1 MEWFCTAIQ
10 LLGMTEKTG
19 DYKEDAL
26 NLVAKMPVVL
36 AAIFRI
42 REGWGEPIAPRSD
55 LDYVENPATRSWRP
69 SGGTCAR
76 DRQSIPPLLNN
87 RKITDTGARC
97 ARSAMG

>member
-55 LDYVENPATRSWRP
+55 LDYVENFVHMLDMPGVDHAKQIR
-69 SGGTCAR
+69 
-76 DRQSIPPLLNN
+76 LLRVYFNLHMDHAGWMPVSE
-87 RKITDTGARC
+87 K
-97 ARSAMG
+97 